1 MIICVGEF
9 KEYFLMKCYY
19 NLYLGTQGCGK
30 TLLIKALA
38 ANDAPGSITK

>member
-9 KEYFLMKCYY
+9 KEYFLMKCH
-19 NLYLGTQGCGK
+19 NTIYLGTQGCGK